1 MERCLVGLCAGAL
14 ALASFGCAATEL
26 TVARYEQGVVPVLV
40 SVNRHGKVTLVRASQ
55 ALRPSMDRLLRKNLN
70 EAIAGPALRGDKP
83 INSQIVIRMK
93 LDVTPTQDGRYA
105 AQFVP
110 VDSKV
115 VPYGAW
121 SWRLDGDRY
130 ALVDEFLG
138 SPLPNQAMP
147 PQFRQAPSSPTPQP
161 SQPPTPPPSNS
172 SGSKR
177 V

>member
-1 MERCLVGLCAGAL
+1 MERCLAGLCVGAL

-55 ALRPSMDRLLRKNLN
+55 ALKPSMDRLLRKNLG
-70 EAIAGPALRGDKP
+70 EAIVGPALRDDKP

-138 SPLPNQAMP
+138 PPMPHQAMP
-147 PQFRQAPSSPTPQP
+147 PQFRQAPSSPAP
-161 SQPPTPPPSNS
+161 SQPPAPPPSS
-172 SGSKR
+172 SPGPTR
-177 V
+177 T